1 MFVPATLVRGGTS
14 KCWLFDSRDVPAT
27 REKLADMLVAVYD
40 AEDPSQVDGVGG
52 ATPTTSKAAVAGPSD
67 VAGVDVD
74 YLFAQVGIGV
84 RRVEWASNC
93 GNCAT
98 AIALWAVAR
107 GVVRPDG
114 DRTPVVLRNINT
126 GTVLE
131 ADVDTTGDE
140 IHWFGDHTVP
150 GTRSGGVGVGLT
162 FIDPIGATTGKVT
175 PTGHNI
181 DMLDL
186 EGTAVPA
193 TLVDAGAPVALA
205 DGRALGATGTETLA
219 DVEALV
225 EPLRRIR
232 RQAASH
238 MGLGDSGVP
247 PADSVPKVGIVGP
260 PTDYTTELAEPVAAS
275 DYDVAVRMLSMTAP
289 HPAIGLTSAVAVAVA
304 HLLEGSLIHTASTTA
319 GTPVLRIGTPSGV
332 VTVRCE
338 DVNPAGPRRV
348 TVARAARVLAD
359 AQILVPNL
367 LAKPA

>member
-1 MFVPATLVRGGTS
+1 
-14 KCWLFDSRDVPAT
+14 
-27 REKLADMLVAVYD
+27 MLIAVYD
-40 AEDPSQVDGVGG
+40 AEDPLQVDGVGG

-67 VAGVDVD
+67 AAGIDVD

-107 GVVRPDG
+107 GVVPPVG
-114 DRTPVVLRNINT
+114 DHTPVVLRNINT

-131 ADVDTTGDE
+131 AVVDTTGDE
-140 IHWFGDHTVP
+140 IHWFGEHTVP
-150 GTRSGGVGVGLT
+150 GSRSGGVGVGLT
-162 FIDPIGATTGKVT
+162 FLDPGGATTGKVT
-175 PTGHNI
+175 PTGRCV
-181 DMLDL
+181 DVLDL
-186 EGTAVPA
+186 EGTAVPT

-205 DGRALGATGTETLA
+205 DSRAVGATGTETLA
-219 DVEALV
+219 ELEALV

-232 RQAASH
+232 RQAAPQ
-238 MGLGDSGVP
+238 MGIGVSGAP
-247 PADSVPKVGIVGP
+247 PTESIPKVGIVGP
-260 PTDYTTELAEPVAAS
+260 PADYTTELAESVAAR

-304 HLLEGSLIHTASTTA
+304 HVLEDSLVHTASTSA
-319 GTPVLRIGTPSGV
+319 GAPVLRIGTPSGV
-332 VTVRCE
+332 VTVRCDE
-338 DVNPAGPRRV
+338 VNPAGPRRV

-359 AQILVPNL
+359 AHILVPNL